1 MRMYIRRE
9 TPNEWAKLLKTVGV
23 ITLKKSILMFII
35 HVSIQIEHVLES
47 FLTEQTL
54 ILTKR
59 NSK

>member
-1 MRMYIRRE
+1 MCMYIRRE